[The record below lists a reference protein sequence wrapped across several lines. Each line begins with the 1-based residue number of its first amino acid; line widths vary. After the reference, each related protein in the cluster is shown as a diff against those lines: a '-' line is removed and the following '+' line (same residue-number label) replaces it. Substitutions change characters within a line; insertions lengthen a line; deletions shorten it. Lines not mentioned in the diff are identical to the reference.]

1 MFELKET
8 NALKI
13 INNFAKN
20 FYILFDIIV
29 KDKKDFCKVDIA
41 KKFKILKD
49 FNKAI
54 YLDKKFNIE
63 KNCFKDITIVDFCF
77 ASIKATT
84 LIFLIV
90 NVF

>member
-8 NALKI
+8 NILKI

-41 KKFKILKD
+41 KIKILKD

-90 NVF
+90 NKF